1 MKVQQERMDAYLKKI
16 TGSPCP
22 LCGQK
27 RWQISNTVFQAIE
40 FDTKGLILGG
50 GSYPIVPLACM
61 SCGNTYFINALVA
74 DLIDRPA
81 EDAGDIAP
89 VRDSERSDSSD
100 R

>member
-16 TGSPCP
+16 NGSPCP

-50 GSYPIVPLACM
+50 GAYPIVPLTCM
-61 SCGNTYFINALVA
+61 NCGNTYFINALVA
-74 DLIDRPA
+74 DLIDRPTD
-81 EDAGDIAP
+81 DADDIAP
-89 VRDSERSDSSD
+89 MKDSERGGSCD
-100 R
+100 